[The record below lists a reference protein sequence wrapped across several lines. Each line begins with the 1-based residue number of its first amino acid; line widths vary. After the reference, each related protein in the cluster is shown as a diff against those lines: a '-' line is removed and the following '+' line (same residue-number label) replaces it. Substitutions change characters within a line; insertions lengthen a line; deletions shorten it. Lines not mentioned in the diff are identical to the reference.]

1 MLRLS
6 TIVPLFLALSAGPVS
21 AQVPG
26 VVPPSPAEALGLMEM
41 ARQAMNPAAQALA
54 HRAELELTPAQVA
67 TLDSLAAPMN
77 RLLEETMAGQGS
89 SAMTAVNQAMIN
101 PSAEIDEAAVRAA
114 FREQADRQAD
124 MVILRMRLDRS
135 VAQVLTPAQ
144 REKAEALQ
152 MNSMFG
158 MMRAMGGAVT
168 PDR

>member
-6 TIVPLFLALSAGPVS
+6 TIVPILLALSAGPVS
-21 AQVPG
+21 AQIPG
-26 VVPPSPAEALGLMEM
+26 VVPPSQEEALGLMAM

-77 RLLEETMAGQGS
+77 RLLEEMMAGQGA
-89 SAMTAVNQAMIN
+89 SAMSAVSGAMGNQG
-101 PSAEIDEAAVRAA
+101 AEIDEAAVRAA

-124 MVILRMRLDRS
+124 MFIMRMRLDRS

-144 REKAEALQ
+144 RQKAEALQ

-158 MMRAMGGAVT
+158 VMRAMGGAFT